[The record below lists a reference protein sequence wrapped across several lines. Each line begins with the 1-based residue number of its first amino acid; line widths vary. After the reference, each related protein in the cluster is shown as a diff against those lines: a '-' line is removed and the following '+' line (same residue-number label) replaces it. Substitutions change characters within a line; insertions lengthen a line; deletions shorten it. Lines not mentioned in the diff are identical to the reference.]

1 MHTRSTM
8 WLALA
13 VAATGVVGSFASIS
27 AGWGWVGILL
37 SIVLAV
43 VILALCLLSLRPVMR
58 KNDRG
63 VTLLQAVNSVGM
75 VDIENREDTTAPLPP
90 HQFYERALHE
100 IVITGISAYRTFDQH
115 LDVLKEC
122 LKSGKKVYVLI
133 LHPDS
138 KVLTELSQLEGK
150 DVAADIH
157 EVLRVMNQAGLHA
170 HPGLTVRFRES
181 LPPFTGVMIDGDLV
195 PTGEHAQDQNGQ
207 IRVQPVSAHRSQ
219 HRGIVLQL
227 RKTQGPP
234 VGTFD
239 FFADDLRSQWT
250 KDAREDKALFS

>member
-13 VAATGVVGSFASIS
+13 VTMTGVLGSGASIS

-43 VILALCLLSLRPVMR
+43 VILALCLISLRPVMQR
-58 KNDRG
+58 NDRG
-63 VTLLQAVNSVGM
+63 VTLLHAVNSVGM
-75 VDIENREDTTAPLPP
+75 VDIENREDTAAPLPP
-90 HQFYERALHE
+90 HQFYERAMHE

-115 LDVLKEC
+115 LDVLKHC
-122 LKSGKKVYVLI
+122 LRLGKKVFVLI
-133 LHPDS
+133 LRPDS
-138 KVLTELSQLEGK
+138 PALAELSRLEKK

-157 EVLRVMNQAGLHA
+157 EVLRVMKLAKLNEHAGFA
-170 HPGLTVRFRES
+170 VRFRET

-195 PTGEHAQDQNGQ
+195 PTGEHARDENGQ
-207 IRVQPVSAHRSQ
+207 IRVQPVSPHRSQ

-227 RKTQGPP
+227 RKKQGPP

-239 FFADDLRSQWT
+239 FFADDLRSQWA
-250 KDAREDKALFS
+250 KDAREDKGLFS